1 MIPSPTN
8 MLHKSRYKCV
18 YTHLSLFHIPLPPSL
33 SIHAGSKNFFLL
45 SGAVH
50 FTWNAQECGSF
61 PRCDPVHGTCHGG
74 RCVCSCGYSGPTC
87 VTPPPPLV
95 LKTSVAAVFVEAVH
109 GYGAKST
116 VDLLL
121 VGDGI
126 RSALALGNVT
136 AMIGDRPCIAA
147 SATSTG
153 GAAVGSDTAMLVRC
167 TAPPQRST
175 RDSTETMMV
184 NPTTAYDTGTAVLPI
199 YLLPYSTPSEIA
211 PYMPWNCFW
220 GTHATLV
227 SSAPSITYSPG
238 GVVKGSAA
246 GTCSVPPQSSTTAKN
261 SNTAKST
268 GSSSPS
274 SSSGPSSSS
283 SAAASSSGA
292 KSPTT
297 CDQTGEFQETC
308 ELCTRGDVCGDGTTN
323 GGRNGTV
330 PGCHTDLTFQAGTRA
345 KHYACEL
352 GAETKAMFGDVR
364 IDAACDT
371 TAAKSCKLFVWSRG
385 KIFAVFSVSY

>member
-1 MIPSPTN
+1 M
-8 MLHKSRYKCV
+8 
-18 YTHLSLFHIPLPPSL
+18 
-33 SIHAGSKNFFLL
+33 
-45 SGAVH
+45 
-50 FTWNAQECGSF
+50 
-61 PRCDPVHGTCHGG
+61 
-74 RCVCSCGYSGPTC
+74 CSCGYSGPTC
-87 VTPPPPLV
+87 TTPPPPLV

-126 RSALALGNVT
+126 RSVLALGNVT

-153 GAAVGSDTAMLVRC
+153 STAVGSDTAMLVRC

-297 CDQTGEFQETC
+297 CDQTKVFQETC
-308 ELCTRGDVCGDGTTN
+308 ELCTSGDMCSDGTTN